1 MEQIPPEKTRELLS
15 RFGTCYPQ
23 EPKTAAE
30 HKLPEHIL
38 KFYREVGPSNIKAFD
53 YFMPSLADF
62 VNQNA
67 KYLGQ
72 RRFYAH
78 YGKDGCLVRGG
89 VNDFVVDVEAFIDDI
104 LIVFYEGSEDVRSEA
119 EHVVSFSGM
128 LTTHFQ
134 FEGNVGGDTCLLFS
148 DLDMSLSTVAAS
160 IALAEIVSA
169 QINPEVDEEK
179 WFVEMDRQMSEICAD
194 SVPWRERLEDLFWF

>member
-1 MEQIPPEKTRELLS
+1 MEQIPPEKTRDLLS
-15 RFGTCYPQ
+15 RFGSCCPQ
-23 EPKTAAE
+23 EPQTPAE
-30 HKLPEHIL
+30 VKLPEHIL

-53 YFMPSLADF
+53 YFIPSLANL

-67 KYLGQ
+67 KYLEQ
-72 RRFYAH
+72 RRFYADF
-78 YGKDGCLVRGG
+78 GKDGCLVRGTA
-89 VNDFVVDVEAFIDDI
+89 NDFVVDIESFIDDI
-104 LIVFYEGSEDVRSEA
+104 LIVFYEGSEDVRSET
-119 EHVVSFSGM
+119 EHVVSLSGM
-128 LTTHFQ
+128 LATHFQ
-134 FEGNVGGDTCLLFS
+134 LEGGLGGVALFFRE
-148 DLDMSLSTVAAS
+148 LDMSLSTVAAS